1 MRIKNLLIIIAIVA
15 AVLLVMCYV
24 RQVKDTRRGY
34 NYVSGSRVAVN
45 WLLVVLLVGS
55 LVGIGVTS
63 FAGHKE
69 SAAPAK
75 SSQSSSAVEPTAD
88 DDEGDVMLKFKKT
101 ARMND
106 NGEAKVKF
114 LISAKTKV
122 VIKGHRSG
130 VVVKTFKPSKGDD
143 TVTRSFVFDT
153 PGTYD
158 ITAKRGDK
166 KVVKRLK
173 VKGQSNDESSDS
185 SSSSSAISQSS
196 SSSDQSSSTSS
207 DQSDSSTAT
216 SQRNSGGSSRTTTR
230 QSNAG
235 YTGGSHYRGG
245 SYGGGRGSGNNST
258 EVPRSDNNANSE
270 GADNQ
275 GPAGGG
281 NVTPTPDEQ

>member
-15 AVLLVMCYV
+15 AVLLVMRYV

-34 NYVSGSRVAVN
+34 NYVSGSRVAMN

-101 ARMND
+101 AHMND

-166 KVVKRLK
+166 KVVKHLK

-185 SSSSSAISQSS
+185 SSSSSVISQSS

-216 SQRNSGGSSRTTTR
+216 SQRNSGGSRTSTSR
-230 QSNAG
+230 SNAG

-270 GADNQ
+270 GTDNQ
-275 GPAGGG
+275 GLAGGG
-281 NVTPTPDEQ
+281 NVTSTPDEQ

>member
-15 AVLLVMCYV
+15 AVLLVMRYV

-166 KVVKRLK
+166 KVVKHLK

-207 DQSDSSTAT
+207 DQSDSSTTT
-216 SQRNSGGSSRTTTR
+216 SQRNSGGSSRTSTSR
-230 QSNAG
+230 SNAG

-245 SYGGGRGSGNNST
+245 NYGGGRGSDNNST

-270 GADNQ
+270 GTDNQ

-281 NVTPTPDEQ
+281 NVTSMPDEQ

>member
-15 AVLLVMCYV
+15 AVLLVMRYV

-34 NYVSGSRVAVN
+34 NYVSGSRVAMN

-166 KVVKRLK
+166 KVVKHLK

-185 SSSSSAISQSS
+185 SSSSSVISQSS

-216 SQRNSGGSSRTTTR
+216 SQRNSGGSRTSTSR
-230 QSNAG
+230 SNAG

-270 GADNQ
+270 GTDNQ
-275 GPAGGG
+275 GLAGGG
-281 NVTPTPDEQ
+281 NVTSTPDEQ

>member
-15 AVLLVMCYV
+15 AVLLVMRYV

-34 NYVSGSRVAVN
+34 NYVSGSRVAMN

-166 KVVKRLK
+166 KVVKHLK

-185 SSSSSAISQSS
+185 SSSSSVISPSS

-216 SQRNSGGSSRTTTR
+216 SQRNSGGSRTSTSR
-230 QSNAG
+230 SNAG

-270 GADNQ
+270 GTDNQ
-275 GPAGGG
+275 GLAGGG
-281 NVTPTPDEQ
+281 NVTSTPDEQ